1 MNQITFEKWIDLFQN
16 NGKNPRSVEV
26 LQEIDI
32 GYNSKV
38 YLILIDEKHYAVKMY
53 NERYNGTEVCQI
65 ERNHIQKAR
74 KYIPD
79 AVPQV
84 IFCSNHIEN
93 QFHKEIL
100 VMENAN
106 GIPLNRK
113 VFNEHVFD
121 ELITVLLRL
130 HSTRTCNRKASNEI
144 KRIDNCRDT
153 IMQFLKEDEIIAQER
168 VSKHLD
174 TLSNYYFEK
183 KIFNFRKT
191 IIHGDLWWD
200 NILVDNGK
208 IRIVDWLESGEQDY
222 CRDIA
227 QLRIGILSEI
237 LETPKSQYF
246 FKKIMNDYKNEFED
260 KTIFERIRYYIPLM
274 YLEEAFYLPFKF
286 FPWKIKYKENAENFK
301 NRFIDYFEKSEFYFT
316 CGICN

>member
-1 MNQITFEKWIDLFQN
+1 MNKTNEKWVDLFQKK
-16 NGKNPRSVEV
+16 GKKPRIIEI

-38 YLILIDEKHYAVKMY
+38 YLISIDDKHYAVKMY
-53 NERYNGTEVCQI
+53 NERYNGTKVCQI
-65 ERNHIQKAR
+65 ERNRIRKAR
-74 KYIPD
+74 KSIPD

-84 IFCSNHIEN
+84 IFCSKHLEN
-93 QFHKEIL
+93 KFQREIL
-100 VMENAN
+100 VMEKTE
-106 GIPLNRK
+106 GIHLNKK
-113 VFNEHVFD
+113 VFDEQVLD
-121 ELITVLLRL
+121 ELITVLKRL
-130 HSTRTCNRKASNEI
+130 HSTRTENRKASNEK
-144 KRIDNCRDT
+144 KRIDICRDT
-153 IMQFLKEDEIIAQER
+153 IMQFLKGDEIIAQER

-208 IRIVDWLESGEQDY
+208 IRIVDWLESSEQDY

-227 QLRIGILSEI
+227 QLKIGTLSEI
-237 LETPKSQYF
+237 LDGPKSQYF
-246 FKKIMNDYKNEFED
+246 FKKIVNAYKKEFKD

-274 YLEEAFYLPFKF
+274 YIEEAFYLPFKF
-286 FPWKIKYKENAENFK
+286 FPWEIKYRENAEKFK
-301 NRFIDYFEKSEFYFT
+301 NRFIDYFEKSEFYFKY
-316 CGICN
+316 GM